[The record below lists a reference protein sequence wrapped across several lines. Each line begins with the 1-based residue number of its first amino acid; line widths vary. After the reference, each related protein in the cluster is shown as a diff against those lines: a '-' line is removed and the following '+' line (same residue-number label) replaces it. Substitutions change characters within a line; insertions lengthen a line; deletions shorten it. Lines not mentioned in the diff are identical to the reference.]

1 MSLIDLMFLII
12 AGYGFFIGYTRGII
26 RTVFTVLSVLFGLLA
41 ALKFGPTISKLL
53 KEDLIQSD
61 NPMMFLA
68 GFLIAFLLTMI
79 LIRLFARGVEGV
91 LQTVQINVINRF
103 AGGVI
108 TAGLFI
114 FVFALLLRFGERSNV
129 LNSRA
134 KTESFTYQFLEA
146 YPDTVWDLFSYTWP
160 VLEDFWDHSVEF
172 MDDLQRIGEES
183 IERRETNEITDLDE
197 EEEN

>member
-146 YPDTVWDLFSYTWP
+146 YPDTVLGSFQLY
-160 VLEDFWDHSVEF
+160 LA
-172 MDDLQRIGEES
+172 RI
-183 IERRETNEITDLDE
+183 RRFLGPFR
-197 EEEN
+197 